1 MKIDFTNDV
10 LECIHKHSIN
20 NKIEIYNSNTCG
32 CFYCREIFA
41 PSEIKTWI
49 KDKGETAECPYCK
62 VDSVIGN
69 ASGYEISKSLL
80 DAMSKKW
87 FNK

>member
-1 MKIDFTNDV
+1 MANNLD
-10 LECIHKHSIN
+10 LEKAHTHSKN
-20 NKIEIYNSNTCG
+20 NETTISKSNTCG

-49 KDKGETAECPYCK
+49 NDKNGKTAKCPYCL

-69 ASGYEISKSLL
+69 ASGYEITNKFLES
-80 DAMSKKW
+80 MHKKW
-87 FNK
+87 F

>member
-1 MKIDFTNDV
+1 MDKFNDEL
-10 LECIHKHSIN
+10 LEEIHKHSIN
-20 NKIEIYNSNTCG
+20 NKTEIQKSATCG
-32 CFYCREIFA
+32 CLFCREMFD

-49 KDKGETAECPYCK
+49 KDKEETAECPYCK

-80 DAMSKKW
+80 DAMAKKW